1 MNQQKYINDK
11 NFFPLNIYTKK
22 HFALAAKLGEENF
35 SSRLVNAFFV
45 ILVYNRG

>member
-11 NFFPLNIYTKK
+11 NFFPLNIYTKN
-22 HFALAAKLGEENF
+22 FALAAKLGEENF